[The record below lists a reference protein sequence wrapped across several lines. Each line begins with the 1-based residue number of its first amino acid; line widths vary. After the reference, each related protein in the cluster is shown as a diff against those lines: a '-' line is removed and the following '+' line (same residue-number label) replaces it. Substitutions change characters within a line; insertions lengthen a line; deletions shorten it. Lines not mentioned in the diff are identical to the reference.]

1 MRLSENLVLYPEP
14 GVVGPAGF
22 EPATPRSLK
31 RLYQPCAPWR
41 CLAYNLTRLSHG
53 PTFFARGTLTRI
65 KTFQILVCFS
75 KVLRPR
81 QVRRVSWSL
90 GPVVQ
95 PGMPGPLRVLG

>member
-1 MRLSENLVLYPEP
+1 MMVRSERSRLSAD
-14 GVVGPAGF
+14 VGPAGF

-53 PTFFARGTLTRI
+53 PTFFVGGTLTRI

-90 GPVVQ
+90 GLKNV
-95 PGMPGPLRVLG
+95 RFAWAC